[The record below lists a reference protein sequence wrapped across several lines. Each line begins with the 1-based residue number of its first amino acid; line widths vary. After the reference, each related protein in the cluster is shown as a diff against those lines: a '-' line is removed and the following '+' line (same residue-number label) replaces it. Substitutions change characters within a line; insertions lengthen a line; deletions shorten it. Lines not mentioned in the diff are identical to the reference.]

1 MSVAKRLKKYMETNG
16 YRKADLYRMSSIP
29 YTTIDGLF
37 KKGDENVKLSTLKK
51 LAGIIGCTLDEL
63 VYSEEELAKGST
75 VFAEEE
81 IQVIKKYRQLDA
93 DGKRNMDRQIDFELF
108 RMNKEADEP
117 EEKDGALG

>member
-1 MSVAKRLKKYMETNG
+1 MSVAKRLKKYMEANG
-16 YRKADLYRMSSIP
+16 YSKADLSRMSSIP

-93 DGKRNMDRQIDFELF
+93 DGKRNIDRQIDFELF

>member
-1 MSVAKRLKKYMETNG
+1 MSVAKRLKKYMEANG
-16 YRKADLYRMSSIP
+16 YSKADLSRMSSIP

-63 VYSEEELAKGST
+63 VYSEEELARGNA
-75 VFAEEE
+75 VFAKEE

-93 DGKRNMDRQIDFELF
+93 DGKADINDLIDSKLARAE
-108 RMNKEADEP
+108 RAAKEQ
-117 EEKDGALG
+117 EEGLA

>member
-1 MSVAKRLKKYMETNG
+1 MSVAKRLKKYMEANG
-16 YRKADLYRMSSIP
+16 YSKADLSRMSSIP

-75 VFAEEE
+75 VFAEAEL
-81 IQVIKKYRQLDA
+81 QVIKKYRQLDA
-93 DGKRNMDRQIDFELF
+93 DGKRNIDRQIDFELF